1 MTPSA
6 FIDLVVVAAVAV
18 WWAKGGWMDKNYS
31 SACLTLLRKF
41 LYCTNYVRCEGNFE

>member
-18 WWAKGGWMDKNYS
+18 WWAKGGWMDKI
-31 SACLTLLRKF
+31 TLAL
-41 LYCTNYVRCEGNFE
+41 V